1 VFAAAGASFMGFTG
15 FTLVMPFLPLY
26 FQQLGVTDV
35 GEIALWSGL
44 SLGVTPGLTA
54 ILAPFWGRLAD
65 RYGRKI
71 MVERSIASFVVIM
84 TLTAYVS
91 EAWQVFALRAVQ
103 GIFAGYGALTLTMA
117 AQSAPPG
124 RMPQA
129 IGTVQTAQRLGP
141 ALGPVIGGIVAGLVG
156 LRRAFLVTAGFYAV
170 ALVLVFLLYKDVDT
184 PDPRASRSSGRISFR
199 DILAFENFLLL
210 MGVIFTVQFA
220 DRTFGPVLPL
230 FVAELDAGLSP
241 SRVALIAG
249 LLFSISAGAGA
260 AGNQIAPRLL
270 RTVRPRRVLV
280 VCAGLAGAAS
290 LFYALAGSVWVL
302 FVVTPVF
309 GAAVGIA
316 MTCAYATAG
325 SVIPAGAGG
334 AGFGVLTT
342 ASLLGLALSPLASG
356 LVAGISIRAVFFISA
371 IAMGIV
377 AVLVRRVMIEGPIA
391 ATPQTPAVDA

>member
-1 VFAAAGASFMGFTG
+1 
-15 FTLVMPFLPLY
+15 MPFLPLY

-65 RYGRKI
+65 RFGRKI

-84 TLTAYVS
+84 TATAYVQ
-91 EAWQVFALRAVQ
+91 APWQVFALRAVQ
-103 GIFAGYGALTLTMA
+103 GLFAGYGALTLTMA
-117 AQSAPPG
+117 AQSAPPD
-124 RMPQA
+124 RLAQA
-129 IGTVQTAQRLGP
+129 IGTVQTWQRLGP
-141 ALGPVIGGIVAGLVG
+141 ALGPVIGGVVAGLVG

-170 ALVLVFLLYKDVDT
+170 ALLLVFFMYREVET
-184 PDPRASRSSGRISFR
+184 PTPAGRHSGRVSFR

-210 MGVIFTVQFA
+210 MGVIFAVQFA

-230 FVAELDAGLSP
+230 FIAELDASMPPG
-241 SRVALIAG
+241 RVALVAG
-249 LLFSISAGAGA
+249 LLFSLSAGAGA
-260 AGNQIAPRLL
+260 LGNQVAPRLL
-270 RTVRPRRVLV
+270 RTVRPRRILV
-280 VCAGLAGAAS
+280 ACAALAAAAS
-290 LFYALAGSVWVL
+290 LAYAAAGSVRLL
-302 FVVTPVF
+302 FLVTPLF

-356 LVAGISIRAVFFISA
+356 LAASISIRAVFLISA
-371 IAMGIV
+371 IAMAIV

-391 ATPQTPAVDA
+391 APPETPVVEGG